1 MRLNKRKFTVLK
13 SSLAVSVQML
23 AFFKVFNEKSDKQKL
38 PELLFKS
45 KLNPFSSINF
55 LFSTLKFLQI
65 I

>member
-23 AFFKVFNEKSDKQKL
+23 ALFKVFNEKSDKQKL

-55 LFSTLKFLQI
+55 LF
-65 I
+65 